1 MTMEAKAQVLQGLT
15 RAILECRD
23 LETTENKARR
33 ALELGATPLDVV
45 DAVSKG
51 LDEVGDL
58 YEKGEYFL
66 MELTLAGNAAAEIM
80 RMVRAEL
87 EVEGGSVRGKVVIG
101 TVEGDLHYIGKD
113 LVIAMMESRGFKV
126 INLGVDVSAEAF
138 LKAVQEDEPD
148 IVAMSGLLTIV
159 VNEMKKVV
167 EELRRA
173 GLRDSVKIMIGGR
186 AVSRRLAAEIG
197 ADAYGANAVEAVRLA
212 SEWVG
217 AD

>member
-1 MTMEAKAQVLQGLT
+1 MTKEATERVLQDLT
-15 RAILECRD
+15 KAILECRE
-23 LETTENKARR
+23 LEKTENIARK
-33 ALELGATPLDVV
+33 ALELGAKPLDVV
-45 DAVSKG
+45 EAVSKG
-51 LDEVGDL
+51 LDAVGDL

-66 MELTLAGNAAAEIM
+66 MELTLAGNTAAEIM
-80 RMVRAEL
+80 RMIRAEF
-87 EVEGGSVRGKVVIG
+87 EFEGEPVKGTVVIG

-138 LKAVQEDEPD
+138 LKAVKDAEPD

-167 EELRRA
+167 EELRRK

-186 AVSRRLAAEIG
+186 AVSSRLAAEIG

-212 SEWVG
+212 SKWVG
-217 AD
+217 GD

>member
-1 MTMEAKAQVLQGLT
+1 MAAETKERVLQGLT
-15 RAILECRD
+15 RAIFECRE
-23 LETTENKARR
+23 LEKTEKIAKK
-33 ALELGATPLDVV
+33 ALELGAKPLDIV

-66 MELTLAGNAAAEIM
+66 MELTLAGNTAAQIM
-80 RMVRAEL
+80 RMVRGEL
-87 EVEGGSVRGKVVIG
+87 AVEGAAVRGTVVIG

-113 LVIAMMESRGFKV
+113 LVIALMESRGFKV
-126 INLGVDVSAEAF
+126 INLGVDVAAEAF
-138 LKAVQEDEPD
+138 LQAVKDEAPD

-173 GLRDSVKIMIGGR
+173 GLRESVKIMIGGR
-186 AVSRRLAAEIG
+186 AVTSQLAAEIG

-217 AD
+217 EE

>member
-1 MTMEAKAQVLQGLT
+1 MTTEAKEQVLQDLT
-15 RAILECRD
+15 KAIFECRE
-23 LETTENKARR
+23 LETTENIARK
-33 ALELGATPLDVV
+33 ALELGAKPLDVV
-45 DAVSKG
+45 DAISKG

-66 MELTLAGNAAAEIM
+66 MELTLAGNTAAEIM
-80 RMVRAEL
+80 RMIRAEL
-87 EVEGGSVRGKVVIG
+87 EFEGGSGRGTVVIG

-138 LKAVQEDEPD
+138 LKAVQEVKPE

-173 GLRDSVKIMIGGR
+173 GLRESVKIMIGGR
-186 AVSRRLAAEIG
+186 AVTSELAAEIG

-217 AD
+217 ED